1 MDYWPIAH
9 GCSTSSWYNRKKWQ
23 NIICKIDLMKI
34 PQRILNLV
42 GWVVVL
48 KNNLASITNIYLFCY
63 VHFEV
68 KSGARTVGHN
78 LFIGPPERT

>member
-1 MDYWPIAH
+1 
-9 GCSTSSWYNRKKWQ
+9 
-23 NIICKIDLMKI
+23 MKI

-78 LFIGPPERT
+78 LFIGPAERT